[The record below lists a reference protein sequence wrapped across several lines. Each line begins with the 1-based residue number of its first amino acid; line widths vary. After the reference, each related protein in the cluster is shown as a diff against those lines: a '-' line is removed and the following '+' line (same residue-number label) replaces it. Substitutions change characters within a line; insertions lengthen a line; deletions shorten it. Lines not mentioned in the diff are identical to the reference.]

1 MIEFFILLLSLAS
14 GICLGIFYFGGLWL
28 TLKQLPSTQQLVLL
42 TLGSFLGRSAVCLF
56 SFYLIVGVGHLEG
69 LMISLAGF
77 ILAKLVL
84 VSSLNPGKKSK
95 EFYKGGV
102 KWWK

>member
-14 GICLGIFYFGGLWL
+14 GIGLGIFYFGGLWL
-28 TLKQLPSTQQLVLL
+28 TLKQLPSTQRPVLL

-69 LMISLAGF
+69 LMTSLAGF
-77 ILAKLVL
+77 IFVKLVL
-84 VSSLNPGKKSK
+84 VSSLSPGKKSR
-95 EFYKGGV
+95 EFYEGGI
-102 KWWK
+102 KWLK